1 MVVEVRLFTT
11 PAGRSPV
18 LDFVLSLPERDQALI
33 FADLEALKMDGPRA
47 PLATRAIKGRA
58 NRGLVEIKTHGFRTF
73 YCVKR
78 GVVWVLHACRKG
90 EQKRGIEAARAR
102 MDAL

>member
-1 MVVEVRLFTT
+1 L
-11 PAGRSPV
+11 
-18 LDFVLSLPERDQALI
+18 
-33 FADLEALKMDGPRA
+33 RA

-58 NRGLVEIKTHGFRTF
+58 NRGLVEIKTRGYRTF

-78 GVVWVLHACRKG
+78 GPIIWVLHACRKG
-90 EQKRGIEAARAR
+90 EQKRGIEVARAR